1 MRERYKPDKVMTELR
16 HKLETANQRPVSGS
30 RDQPM
35 RSVEEADSG
44 DKVSSLRRG
53 LDGRIVMEIKDDQE
67 HGQEHNQDH
76 GQEHDQEHGKG
87 HGGGGQQPRVRR
99 SLVET
104 VIGSLG
110 KKKRREKKEFSDSA
124 SR

>member
-1 MRERYKPDKVMTELR
+1 MRERYKPDKMMTELR

-67 HGQEHNQDH
+67 HNQD
-76 GQEHDQEHGKG
+76 HDQEHGQG
-87 HGGGGQQPRVRR
+87 HGQQEHGGGGQQPRVRR